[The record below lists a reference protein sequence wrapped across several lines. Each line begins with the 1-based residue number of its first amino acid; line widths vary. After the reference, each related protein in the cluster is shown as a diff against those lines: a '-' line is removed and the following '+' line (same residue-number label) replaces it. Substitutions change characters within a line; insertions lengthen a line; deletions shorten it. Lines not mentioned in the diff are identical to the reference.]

1 VDAGAVTAQAPDA
14 ASAIVT
20 AWGIPGVLLVVLAG
34 VIVVLYRQTTLNA
47 KLDREARE
55 KAEERERQSHADL
68 VDKVMP
74 ALAKNQEVLSAA
86 IEAMRD
92 TRRDRQ

>member
-1 VDAGAVTAQAPDA
+1 MILAQSPEVASTFITTWGAPGALLLI
-14 ASAIVT
+14 SLGAI
-20 AWGIPGVLLVVLAG
+20 A
-34 VIVVLYRQTTLNA
+34 VLYRQITSNA
-47 KLDREARE
+47 KSDRERAE

-74 ALAKNQEVLSAA
+74 ALSNVQNVLSAA

-92 TRRDRQ
+92 ARRDRP